1 MLNIVFED
9 DSLLVLSKLSGQI
22 VNRAETTASVVTL
35 QEELE
40 KYLGIKDP
48 QEGIGGRA
56 GIGRPDFVG
65 PSNSARGIGGR
76 AGIVHRLDKETS
88 GILVV
93 AKTPEAFENLQAQFK
108 TRRVDKE
115 YLTLVH
121 GKTDGEGRI
130 HAPIARHP
138 RLRRRFAVVEG
149 GRESVTAYWREA
161 LLTNGEEMDGRLR
174 RPSNRRIEPALYSYL
189 RVHPLT
195 GRTHQIRVHLK
206 HIGHP
211 VVSDPLYLSPKRL
224 TQDLSF
230 CPRLFLH
237 ATSLAFTHPT
247 TGARMRFDADLPKD
261 LQAVLS
267 HLTAPDF

>member
-1 MLNIVFED
+1 MLNVIFED
-9 DSLLVLSKLSGQI
+9 ESLLVLAKPAGQI
-22 VNRAETTASVVTL
+22 VNRAETTQGEVTL
-35 QEELE
+35 QDELE
-40 KYLGIKDP
+40 DYLSELLTAYRKQ
-48 QEGIGGRA
+48 QEKAVSRSPLAVSFLGR
-56 GIGRPDFVG
+56 
-65 PSNSARGIGGR
+65 S
-76 AGIVHRLDKETS
+76 GIVHRLDKETS

-108 TRRVDKE
+108 ARRVDKE

-121 GKTDGEGRI
+121 GKTDGEGKI

-138 RLRRRFAVVEG
+138 RLRWRFAVVNG
-149 GRESVTAYWREA
+149 GRESLTEYRRET
-161 LLTNGEEMDGRLR
+161 LLTDGEEMDGRLR

-189 RVHPLT
+189 RVRPFT

-211 VVSDPLYLSPKRL
+211 VVSDPLYLSSKL
-224 TQDLSF
+224 LKQDLSF

-237 ATSLAFTHPT
+237 ATSLAFTHPK
-247 TGARMRFDADLPKD
+247 TGARMRFDADLPED